1 MGILIENV
9 MECKVIRPAY
19 KVSFAGQNRYALY
32 KNPYLLCDAPEPF
45 FLGEDPPPDFG
56 PVAPSPP
63 APPPPPPPPP
73 ALPTSPDGPGAPPP
87 PVPFSVSDSV
97 SVSAAVFA
105 LAFLLPVRCF
115 DRFGAAPRVCL
126 RVFLGFTS
134 SLSVLWT
141 ILN

>member
-1 MGILIENV
+1 
-9 MECKVIRPAY
+9 MECKVNPLIRS
-19 KVSFAGQNRYALY
+19 VFAGQNRWPYNRYLLY

-45 FLGEDPPPDFG
+45 FLGEDPPPDLG
-56 PVAPSPP
+56 PPAAPSPP

-105 LAFLLPVRCF
+105 LAFLLAVRCF